1 MASLPALSE
10 AEMRLF
16 NQVCEAV
23 NATNENQKDL
33 LKSFIYNEASPEW
46 VRLVSLA
53 ESNGPMSVL
62 SEDESK
68 YLNSL
73 QSANRGHRSNQS
85 RGEVDIFSEMPF
97 SQKTIDHN
105 AVKAALHD
113 MNQYNNV
120 LEKLLVKYKDYVRRS
135 IANLQRPSETNDEVS
150 IVKQKISAL
159 SLRKDLL
166 KSKIHT
172 LEDKIS
178 HHTSQL
184 EGIAQVKSTSLEADG
199 NERLKSVTPKQVF
212 ETTVV
217 SYDHILSK
225 LNALYCELGD
235 DVIDDDA
242 ILRTARRHANQI
254 VLSLAT
260 KCRASLDTVFL
271 ETSSIPNKQVS
282 FAPGNAQAI
291 NDERDDVYAEIQS
304 LWDEMVPLAHMVV
317 EKEFLKPILGKVETC
332 SERQTVRDAT
342 VSRYTSAVLGFMN
355 ERLRLLADRIKMLAY
370 YHQSLLSTFTH
381 INNTPELDVT
391 KRLAKNPPS
400 DQKRESSKVKDHTLL
415 ESIRRQME
423 LYGSV
428 PIDVNKANALTPHMQ
443 IRKLDHYVTSR
454 QKKGD
459 DLSKNIHLFFEKA
472 AKAELTDAE
481 LGSQLLLDSIIA
493 DSAAASSQMGGHV
506 YEDQQ
511 VEDSVATLKSQV
523 EEIQTVFRQLREDG
537 ANPPVSAPDFIAY
550 AHSQAARQFSYKGDE
565 GVSLAKGQEQ
575 CPKFAALIHDW
586 GDSVN
591 FTN

>member
-10 AEMRLF
+10 VEMRLF
-16 NQVCEAV
+16 NQVCGAV
-23 NATNENQKDL
+23 NATNESQKDL
-33 LKSFIYNEASPEW
+33 LKSFICNELSPEW
-46 VRLVSLA
+46 ARLVSLA
-53 ESNGPMSVL
+53 ESNGPLSVL
-62 SEDESK
+62 SEDELK

-73 QSANRGHRSNQS
+73 QSASRNHQS
-85 RGEVDIFSEMPF
+85 TQSHEEVDIFSEMLF
-97 SQKTIDHN
+97 GQKTIDHPMM
-105 AVKAALHD
+105 KAALYD
-113 MNQYNNV
+113 INQYNNV

-135 IANLQRPSETNDEVS
+135 IANLQRPPEINDEAS
-150 IVKQKISAL
+150 AVKQKVSSL
-159 SLRKDLL
+159 SRRKDLL
-166 KSKIHT
+166 NSKIYT
-172 LEDKIS
+172 LEDRIS
-178 HHTSQL
+178 HHTNQL
-184 EGIAQVKSTSLEADG
+184 EGIAQIKSTSLETGG
-199 NERLKSVTPKQVF
+199 NEELQSVTPKHVF
-212 ETTVV
+212 ETTTV

-271 ETSSIPNKQVS
+271 ETSSTPNKRVS
-282 FAPGNAQAI
+282 FAPDNAQAI

-332 SERQTVRDAT
+332 SDRQTVRDAA
-342 VSRYTSAVLGFMN
+342 VSRYTSAILSFMN
-355 ERLRLLADRIKMLAY
+355 NRLRLLADRIKMLSY
-370 YHQSLLSTFTH
+370 HHQSLLSTFTH
-381 INNTPELDVT
+381 MNDTLGLNVT
-391 KRLAKNPPS
+391 KGLAKNSSS
-400 DQKRESSKVKDHTLL
+400 DTQKGSGKVNGHTLL
-415 ESIRRQME
+415 ERIRHQME
-423 LYGSV
+423 LYGFV
-428 PIDVNKANALTPHMQ
+428 PIDADKDNALTPYIQ

-459 DLSKNIHLFFEKA
+459 GLSKNIHQFFEKA
-472 AKAELTDAE
+472 AKAELTDTE

-511 VEDSVATLKSQV
+511 VEDSVATLKSQA
-523 EEIQTVFRQLREDG
+523 EEIQTVFRKLRQD
-537 ANPPVSAPDFIAY
+537 ATDSPISAPDFIAY
-550 AHSQAARQFSYKGDE
+550 AHSQAAKQFSCKGE
-565 GVSLAKGQEQ
+565 GVSLAKDREQ

-591 FTN
+591 FAN

>member
-1 MASLPALSE
+1 MASLSALSE
-10 AEMRLF
+10 TEIRLF
-16 NQVCEAV
+16 NQVCGAV
-23 NATNENQKDL
+23 NATNESQKDL
-33 LKSFIYNEASPEW
+33 LKSFICNELSPEW
-46 VRLVSLA
+46 ARLVSLA
-53 ESNGPMSVL
+53 ESNGPLSVL
-62 SEDESK
+62 SEDELK

-73 QSANRGHRSNQS
+73 QSASRGHRSTQS
-85 RGEVDIFSEMPF
+85 RGDVDIFSEMPF

-105 AVKAALHD
+105 MVKAALHD
-113 MNQYNNV
+113 INQYNNV

-135 IANLQRPSETNDEVS
+135 IANLQRPPETNDEVS
-150 IVKQKISAL
+150 MVKQKISAL
-159 SLRKDLL
+159 SRRKDLL

-178 HHTSQL
+178 HHTNQL
-184 EGIAQVKSTSLEADG
+184 EEISQSKSTSVETDS
-199 NERLKSVTPKQVF
+199 NERLKSVAPKQVF
-212 ETTVV
+212 ETTIV
-217 SYDHILSK
+217 SYDHILGR

-235 DVIDDDA
+235 DVIDEDA

-271 ETSSIPNKQVS
+271 ETSSTPNKRVS

-342 VSRYTSAVLGFMN
+342 VSRYTSAILGFMN

-370 YHQSLLSTFTH
+370 HHQSLLSTFTH
-381 INNTPELDVT
+381 MNTPELDVT

-400 DQKRESSKVKDHTLL
+400 DQKKGSSKVKDRTLL
-415 ESIRRQME
+415 DNIRRQME

-428 PIDVNKANALTPHMQ
+428 PIDVDKANALTPHKQ

-459 DLSKNIHLFFEKA
+459 DLSKNIHQFFEKA

-511 VEDSVATLKSQV
+511 VEDSVATLKSQA
-523 EEIQTVFRQLREDG
+523 EEIQTVFRQLRQD
-537 ANPPVSAPDFIAY
+537 AADPPISAPDFIAY
-550 AHSQAARQFSYKGDE
+550 AHSQAAKQFSYKGGE
-565 GVSLAKGQEQ
+565 GSSLAKDQEQ

-591 FTN
+591 FAH